1 MKSLVAVLTLST
13 ALAIGTTACAH
24 QQLTKHHA
32 TETAVSVAVV
42 ASLVMIAVAAQCE
55 TCNISATPNTTA
67 ALPPR

>member
-24 QQLTKHHA
+24 QQLAKSHVK
-32 TETAVSVAVV
+32 ETAASVAVI
-42 ASLVMIAVAAQCE
+42 ASIVLIAVATQCDSC
-55 TCNISATPNTTA
+55 TISPAPSTTS